1 MKAVAE
7 FRGVSHRIGG
17 HDVLRDIS
25 LAVPAGQTVCVVGES
40 GCGKTVSLKLLVG
53 LMTPTAGSV
62 ALFGQPVAGLGAND
76 LRATRRRIGFLFQGS
91 ALFDSLSVAE
101 NIAYPMRVA
110 GAAPEGDIPKQ
121 VIARLE
127 EVGLPPSAA
136 AKFPSE
142 LSGGMQKRVALA
154 RALATNPELIC
165 YDEPTT
171 GLDPVMTETINELIV
186 QTRQRRPL
194 TSIVVTHELR
204 TIRRVADR
212 VVMLYPLSRLGAD
225 EPQVIF
231 DGPPGALFAS
241 SDARVKRFCLGEP

>member
-1 MKAVAE
+1 MAPVAE
-7 FRGVSHRIGG
+7 LRGVSHRIGG
-17 HDVLRDIS
+17 HDVLRNIT

-53 LMTPTAGSV
+53 LMTPTSGSV
-62 ALFGQPVAGLGAND
+62 ALFGRPLADLGAND
-76 LRATRRRIGFLFQGS
+76 LRAARRRIGFLFQGS

-110 GAAPEGDIPKQ
+110 GAAPEADIPKQ
-121 VIARLE
+121 LIARLE
-127 EVGLPPSAA
+127 EVGLPPTAA

-154 RALATNPELIC
+154 RALSTNPDLIC

-171 GLDPVMTETINELIV
+171 GLDPVMTETINDLIV

-231 DGPPGALFAS
+231 DGPPGELFES
-241 SDARVKRFCLGEP
+241 PDPKVRRFLA

>member
-1 MKAVAE
+1 MAAVAE
-7 FRGVSHRIGG
+7 FRGVSHAIGG
-17 HDVLRDIS
+17 HPVLRDIT

-62 ALFGQPVAGLGAND
+62 SLFGKPLAEMGTAD
-76 LRATRRRIGFLFQGS
+76 LRAVRRRLGFLFQGS

-110 GAAPEGDIPKQ
+110 GAVPEGDIPKQ

-127 EVGLPPSAA
+127 EVGLPPAAA

-154 RALATNPELIC
+154 RALSTDPELIC

-171 GLDPVMTETINELIV
+171 GLDPVMTETINDLIV

-212 VVMLYPLSRLGAD
+212 VVMLCPLARLGPA
-225 EPQVIF
+225 EPQILF
-231 DGPPGALFAS
+231 DGPPAELFAS
-241 SDARVKRFCLGEP
+241 DDPRVRRFLA